1 MLMQGPGIVLGQHC
15 HLLNMGIRHVAQCKV
30 NAPIASGNGH
40 CRNRPLVGQFAHPV
54 VVAACVSTV
63 VACKAKPAAKSISP
77 RSIPKSP
84 AFLHTFFI

>member
-54 VVAACVSTV
+54 VVAACQNDSYCPHNTPPALIKVSPLSST
-63 VACKAKPAAKSISP
+63 PSG
-77 RSIPKSP
+77 
-84 AFLHTFFI
+84 